1 LPEGFTLA
9 ACVSRSLIPPM
20 WIFFL
25 GKFDDKVKIKSMI
38 FCGKQ
43 PVIRKDDEM

>member
-1 LPEGFTLA
+1 MCLLEPHTANVE
-9 ACVSRSLIPPM
+9 
-20 WIFFL
+20 FFL